1 MIIILSFPFL
11 MAIATEAAIV
21 PAAVQ
26 TILLQRMICGQASLS
41 RYIVTIRL
49 NSNQKIHNVAR
60 TMSLES
66 L

>member
-1 MIIILSFPFL
+1 

-26 TILLQRMICGQASLS
+26 TILLRRMICGQASLS

>member
-1 MIIILSFPFL
+1 MIIILPFPFL
-11 MAIATEAAIV
+11 VAIATEAAI

-26 TILLQRMICGQASLS
+26 TILLRRMICGQASLS

-49 NSNQKIHNVAR
+49 NSNQEIHYVAR